1 MDRNDRESHGSP
13 TPTDLRGASEPL
25 FSRAEFDR
33 RRVLLGRFAR
43 ACFVIWLIGVLFGFL
58 AILQVIV
65 TRPPLF
71 LLVLPAVAFVEV
83 LVLASVVQIGR
94 WWLGLTCP
102 DCRAAM
108 VSYDQPDG
116 RVTVAADRCRGCG
129 RVLIDDAMSARTARA
144 LPPTTPAVFV
154 ECRDRLEGA
163 TRRDYAAAGLV
174 AIAAIAG
181 GVIGARTLLRSG
193 ASLFFVAGAPLLPL
207 IIALLVLFVLEGRWE
222 ARARAL
228 GLACAKCGELLV
240 GGPQNTVT
248 RAVLARGMCPRCNAV
263 LWSHPGGAATDDAHP
278 PV

>member
-163 TRRDYAAAGLV
+163 
-174 AIAAIAG
+174 
-181 GVIGARTLLRSG
+181 
-193 ASLFFVAGAPLLPL
+193 SLFFVAGAPLRPL
-207 IIALLVLFVLEGRWE
+207 IIALLVRFVLEGRWE